1 MTFSVDQVDADKRFI
16 DFRHR
21 WLRGKRPRQT
31 AVFSGDSSK
40 ETYHFAALS
49 DGKILGIVSYF
60 KRGNHH
66 FDSDK
71 NSYQLRG
78 MAVDEIYRQQKIGQR
93 ILNDS
98 LAFLDSNEIDL
109 IWCNARQE
117 SWRFYHKYGFESI
130 GDYFLIPDVGQ
141 HILMYKYL

>member
-21 WLRGKRPRQT
+21 WLRNGRPRET
-31 AVFSGDSSK
+31 AIFSGDSSK
-40 ETYHFAALS
+40 RTYHFAASS
-49 DGKILGIVSYF
+49 DGRILGIVSYF
-60 KRGNHH
+60 KRSNHH

-71 NSYQLRG
+71 KSYQLRG
-78 MAVDEIYRQQKIGQR
+78 MAVNENFRQQKIGQR
-93 ILNDS
+93 ILDDS
-98 LAFLDSNEIDL
+98 FAFLQSKETDL

-117 SWRFYHKYGFESI
+117 SRRFYQKYGFESI
-130 GDYFLIPDVGQ
+130 GEYFLIPDVGQ

>member
-1 MTFSVDQVDADKRFI
+1 MIFSVNQVDADKRFI

-21 WLRGKRPRQT
+21 WLRNGRPRET
-31 AVFSGDSSK
+31 AIFDGDSSK

-49 DGKILGIVSYF
+49 NQKIIGIVSYF
-60 KRGNHH
+60 NKQHDRFQDNLL
-66 FDSDK
+66 
-71 NSYQLRG
+71 SYQLRG
-78 MAVDEIYRQQKIGQR
+78 MAVDQNHRQQKIGQR
-93 ILNDS
+93 ILDDS
-98 LAFLDSNEIDL
+98 LAFLQSKEIDL

-117 SWRFYHKYGFESI
+117 SWRFYQKYGFKSI

>member
-1 MTFSVDQVDADKRFI
+1 MIFSVDQVDADKRFI

-21 WLRGKRPRQT
+21 WLRNGRPRET
-31 AVFSGDSSK
+31 AIFDGDSSK

-49 DGKILGIVSYF
+49 NRNILGIVSYF
-60 KRGNHH
+60 RKNNEH
-66 FDSDK
+66 FPDDHK
-71 NSYQLRG
+71 SYQLRS
-78 MAVDEIYRQQKIGQR
+78 MAVDSMYRKQKIGKR
-93 ILNDS
+93 ILDDS
-98 LAFLDSNEIDL
+98 LAFLQSKEIDL

-117 SWRFYHKYGFESI
+117 SWRFYQQYGFKSI